1 MTYYGIVDKIKD
13 EHKNGVYG
21 RRELTAEEIKT
32 AKNKYNHL
40 IASIGTTG
48 GIFFA
53 APIILMAPI
62 LAVGISAF
70 NLLTKKKKT
79 NFITRQYGNDNSSQK
94 GIIIENE
101 LLNDDY
107 EIDGDEELFYGLFDN
122 FLSEENAFRKIM
134 KSKGGSTL
142 IIIERNSI
150 PKKMHFGGEFGR
162 FNCGLYCSHPKDE
175 NLLIPLENSNELIK
189 TLILEETLSAYEA
202 LGAKKIIIED
212 KTNINTNGKA
222 DTLKAKGS
230 FDQKY
235 GKQILREKLFGK
247 GTFDKDRALKDSL
260 FIHDFPNI
268 TTTLKGRIN
277 GNQTSEKFT
286 ENINLSVG
294 LDLEVL
300 KLFKGNINFEYN
312 RNWYFEVEFYDKNE

>member
-21 RRELTAEEIKT
+21 RRKLTTDEKKSVKNKYENLITTATASGGWLLSPILPFAPLFSVGYAVYNILNK
-32 AKNKYNHL
+32 AKNK
-40 IASIGTTG
+40 SI
-48 GIFFA
+48 
-53 APIILMAPI
+53 
-62 LAVGISAF
+62 
-70 NLLTKKKKT
+70 
-79 NFITRQYGNDNSSQK
+79 ITRQYGNDNSERK
-94 GIIIENE
+94 GIIFQND

-107 EIDGDEELFYGLFDN
+107 DIEENEDLFYGLFDN
-122 FLSEENAFRKIM
+122 FFLKNDAFKKIM

-150 PKKMHFGGEFGR
+150 PKNMHFGGEFGH
-162 FNCGLYCSHPKDE
+162 FNCGLYCSHPKNE

-202 LGAKKIIIED
+202 LGAKKIFIED
-212 KTNINTNGKA
+212 KTNINTNIKV
-222 DTLKAKGS
+222 DTLKGKGNL
-230 FDQKY
+230 DQKLE
-235 GKQILREKLFGK
+235 KQILREKQFGK
-247 GTFDKDRALKDSL
+247 GTFDKERALKDSF

-268 TTTLKGRIN
+268 TTTIKGRIN

-300 KLFKGNINFEYN
+300 KLFKTNINFEYS
-312 RNWYFEVEFYDKNE
+312 RKWYFEVEFYDKNE